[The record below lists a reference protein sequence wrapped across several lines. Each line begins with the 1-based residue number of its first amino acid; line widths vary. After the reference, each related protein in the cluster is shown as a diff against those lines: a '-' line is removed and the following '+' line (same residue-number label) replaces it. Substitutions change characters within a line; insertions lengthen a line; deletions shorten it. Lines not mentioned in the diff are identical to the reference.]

1 MATTYNNN
9 IVECF
14 EARLKAYILY
24 NITKTFEKS
33 DSAILRKIVHEYCYR
48 RICGGSPAWPE
59 DVPEIYNEK
68 KQEIDEICQE
78 LITIDIPRPVTL
90 QSLAASPGSYI
101 PTLATILQKN
111 EQEHARITS
120 NELDET
126 PPRLFSLVPAPSLKW
141 RFIDINANVLAAF
154 TRKKL
159 PDTYATKLEMF
170 QQVFDFKK
178 LKIYRF
184 KVAFSNFI
192 RSNGFTV
199 DVALMKS
206 NEVEKNIYYAQD
218 VNVSDLAK
226 VLTTNDL
233 SDAKIRSIDPNSGQV
248 FTASYGKGENQ
259 HQIRRFST
267 KEYYTLTGSKRHV
280 KQETKR
286 MCEEDIQDI
295 LLGVPTAKTASLSR
309 YLLYVTYI
317 MLHLNRMLAFNSFCT
332 TEERFHLY
340 QGVQRAREEMVN
352 ILLNGGKKI

>member
-24 NITKTFEKS
+24 NITKKFGKS
-33 DSAILRKIVHEYCYR
+33 DSAILRNSVHEYCYQ
-48 RICGGSPAWPE
+48 RICGGSPALPE
-59 DVPEIYNEK
+59 NVPEIYNEK

-78 LITIDIPRPVTL
+78 LIATDIPRPVTL
-90 QSLAASPGSYI
+90 QSLTASPGSYI
-101 PTLATILQKN
+101 PILATILQKN
-111 EQEHARITS
+111 EQEHTRITS

-159 PDTYATKLEMF
+159 SDMYATKLEMF
-170 QQVFDFKK
+170 QKVFDFKK
-178 LKIYRF
+178 LKIDSTEGLHDPNKKK

-206 NEVEKNIYYAQD
+206 NEVEKKNYYEQD

-233 SDAKIRSIDPNSGQV
+233 SDANICSIDPNRG
-248 FTASYGKGENQ
+248 
-259 HQIRRFST
+259 
-267 KEYYTLTGSKRHV
+267 
-280 KQETKR
+280 
-286 MCEEDIQDI
+286 
-295 LLGVPTAKTASLSR
+295 
-309 YLLYVTYI
+309 
-317 MLHLNRMLAFNSFCT
+317 
-332 TEERFHLY
+332 
-340 QGVQRAREEMVN
+340 
-352 ILLNGGKKI
+352 

>member
-24 NITKTFEKS
+24 NIIKTFEKS
-33 DSAILRKIVHEYCYR
+33 DSAILRKIVHEYCYQ

-59 DVPEIYNEK
+59 DVPEIYNEM

-78 LITIDIPRPVTL
+78 LIIIDIPRPVTL

-101 PTLATILQKN
+101 PILATILQKN
-111 EQEHARITS
+111 EQEHTRITS

-126 PPRLFSLVPAPSLKW
+126 PPRLFSLVPTPSLKW
-141 RFIDINANVLAAF
+141 RFININANVLAAF

-170 QQVFDFKK
+170 QQVFEFKK
-178 LKIYRF
+178 LKIDSKESLHAPNKKK

-199 DVALMKS
+199 AVALMRS
-206 NEVEKNIYYAQD
+206 NEVEKNIYYEQD
-218 VNVSDLAK
+218 VNVSDLVK
-226 VLTTNDL
+226 ILTTNDL
-233 SDAKIRSIDPNSGQV
+233 SDAKICSIDPNRGQV
-248 FTASYGKGENQ
+248 FAASYGEGENQ

-267 KEYYTLTGSKRHV
+267 KEYYT
-280 KQETKR
+280 
-286 MCEEDIQDI
+286 
-295 LLGVPTAKTASLSR
+295 
-309 YLLYVTYI
+309 
-317 MLHLNRMLAFNSFCT
+317 
-332 TEERFHLY
+332 
-340 QGVQRAREEMVN
+340 
-352 ILLNGGKKI
+352 